1 MPARSESELL
11 RYNRGMQPRTY
22 RIRPASNPILQALAL
37 IGAAILAA
45 GAIFIGAIFLSLFLG
60 LAVIA
65 GLVLYI
71 RLWWLRRRT
80 GQTAATGR
88 PRPGE
93 YVEVEYTV
101 VRERP
106 APSGK
111 DSED

>member
-1 MPARSESELL
+1 MQQ
-11 RYNRGMQPRTY
+11 RYY
-22 RIRPASNPILQALAL
+22 RIRPPSNPILQVFAL
-37 IGAAILAA
+37 IGAAILTI

-71 RLWWLRRRT
+71 RLWWLRRKAGTR
-80 GQTAATGR
+80 ASRGR

-101 VRERP
+101 VQQRSESREK
-106 APSGK
+106 SK
-111 DSED
+111 DVED

>member
-1 MPARSESELL
+1 
-11 RYNRGMQPRTY
+11 MQQRIY
-22 RIRPASNPILQALAL
+22 RIRPPSNPILQVFAL

-71 RLWWLRRRT
+71 RLWWLRRRA
-80 GQTAATGR
+80 GQTAATGPR
-88 PRPGE
+88 RPGE

-106 APSGK
+106 APSDK
-111 DSED
+111 SKNFED

>member
-1 MPARSESELL
+1 
-11 RYNRGMQPRTY
+11 MQQRIY
-22 RIRPASNPILQALAL
+22 RIRPPSNPILQVFAL
-37 IGAAILAA
+37 IGAALLAA

-71 RLWWLRRRT
+71 RLWWLRRRA

-88 PRPGE
+88 QRPGE

-106 APSGK
+106 ASSDKSK